1 MKVWSGT
8 AKVPEFEFP
17 IWPGRVF
24 FSFYVLRLKKLL
36 ACFFFCCEP
45 NCLIVER
52 VFDMFRQVK
61 ISQVQIFF
69 QIVFFFA

>member
-1 MKVWSGT
+1 MART
-8 AKVPEFEFP
+8 C
-17 IWPGRVF
+17 F
-24 FSFYVLRLKKLL
+24 FFVLRFTFKKIVGLF
-36 ACFFFCCEP
+36 FFFCCEP

-69 QIVFFFA
+69 QIVFFLLKSSIEILNNLP